1 MCYVVAQAVR
11 SLSLSLSS
19 SPLWEVHMSS
29 CAGTLGDTLNV
40 TLSGDP
46 ELASNGSMCD
56 FLLVYL
62 VLSLSFSLYI
72 DVYIYLYL
80 YLDIY
85 YMYHFAVMMR

>member
-1 MCYVVAQAVR
+1 
-11 SLSLSLSS
+11 
-19 SPLWEVHMSS
+19 MSS
-29 CAGTLGDTLNV
+29 CAGTLGETLNL

-62 VLSLSFSLYI
+62 VLSIYI
-72 DVYIYLYL
+72 DVYIYMYL